1 MLGALIGDMIGS
13 IYEFNNKR
21 SKNIELF
28 DERYELTDDSIMTLA
43 ACECILN
50 RQAYNEE
57 KIVETYKK
65 WGRAYPNRGYGGAF
79 CHWLFSDDTKPYY
92 SYGNGAAMRVSA
104 AGWYGRTEEEVKE
117 LAYNLTAVT
126 HNHPEGLKGAEVTAM
141 CVYYARIGK
150 SKEFIKEYV
159 SKYYN
164 LDFDYEDL
172 KKNYWFNE
180 TCQDTVPQA
189 IYCFLI
195 STDFENCIKTTI
207 SIGGDCDTTAA
218 ISCAIAEAYYKN
230 IDPELARQVLNKLPK
245 PKNGCNP
252 LEVLMKFF
260 SDKTFYSCEN
270 EELNDN
276 SYLLGI
282 EYLREG
288 ERYIEF
294 IHSKSLQSI
303 AERYTYHEMG
313 YHFDAWED
321 QMSDIFLADLDLT
334 AYFDQVSMC
343 WCKDEPFTTT
353 EKILREMLYCSEFDK
368 VKEMFEILSKL
379 SNEFYQNESKL
390 RLTLFNNPK
399 EAFRY
404 LEENYSIQNR
414 VYTELFSTTHKK
426 REINV

>member
-21 SKNIELF
+21 SKDIELF
-28 DERYELTDDSIMTLA
+28 NEKYELTDDSIMTLA
-43 ACECILN
+43 AYECLINGNVNDL
-50 RQAYNEE
+50 Q
-57 KIVETYKK
+57 KIVHTYKK
-65 WGRAYPNRGYGGAF
+65 WGQAYPDRGYGGSF
-79 CHWLFSDDTKPYY
+79 YHWLFSNDTKPYY
-92 SYGNGAAMRVSA
+92 SYGNGAAMRISA
-104 AGWYGRTEEEVKE
+104 AGWYGRNEEEVKE
-117 LAYNLTAVT
+117 LAHNLTVVT

-172 KKNYWFNE
+172 KKNYLFNE
-180 TCQDTVPQA
+180 TCQDTIPQA

-195 STDFENCIKTTI
+195 STDFEDCIKTTI

-230 IDPELARQVLNKLPK
+230 INPELARQVLSKLPK
-245 PKNGCNP
+245 QKNGCNP
-252 LEVLMKFF
+252 LGLLMSFL

-270 EELNDN
+270 EELTDK

-282 EYLREG
+282 EHIEEG

-294 IHSKSLQSI
+294 IHSKSLQAI
-303 AERYTYHEMG
+303 AERYIYHEMG

-321 QMSDIFLADLDLT
+321 QMSDMFLEGLDLN
-334 AYFDQVSMC
+334 AYFDQVRMC
-343 WCKDEPFTTT
+343 WCKDEPFTTV
-353 EKILREMLYCSEFDK
+353 ERILRKMLSCSDFGR
-368 VKEMFEILSKL
+368 VKEMFETLSKL
-379 SNEFYQNESKL
+379 SNDFYQSELILK
-390 RLTLFNNPK
+390 LTLFENSK
-399 EAFRY
+399 EAYNY
-404 LEENYSIQNR
+404 LEDNYSIKNKI
-414 VYTELFSTTHKK
+414 YNELFTKLHKK
-426 REINV
+426 RRD